1 MRIISYKDLEKIDL
15 IIKRNKSY
23 YIINLRSYI

>member
-15 IIKRNKSY
+15 TAERNKLY
-23 YIINLRSYI
+23 YIINLKSYI

>member
-1 MRIISYKDLEKIDL
+1 MRIISYKDLEKTDL
-15 IIKRNKSY
+15 ITKRNKLH

>member
-1 MRIISYKDLEKIDL
+1 MRIISRKDLEKTDL
-15 IIKRNKSY
+15 ITERNKSH